1 MRGRLAALAL
11 TLGLL
16 LTGCAAG
23 ERASASEFAPEEGE
37 RLVVYTSHKEE
48 VYWPIIQE
56 FEARTGIWV
65 EVEAGA
71 PASCWP
77 ACAGRRTPRQ
87 RM

>member
-65 EVEAGA
+65 EVEAGGT
-71 PASCWP
+71 SCWP

>member
-37 RLVVYTSHKEE
+37 RLVV
-48 VYWPIIQE
+48 
-56 FEARTGIWV
+56 AL
-65 EVEAGA
+65 ADA
-71 PASCWP
+71 
-77 ACAGRRTPRQ
+77 
-87 RM
+87 

>member
-37 RLVVYTSHKEE
+37 RLVV
-48 VYWPIIQE
+48 
-56 FEARTGIWV
+56 
-65 EVEAGA
+65 
-71 PASCWP
+71 
-77 ACAGRRTPRQ
+77 
-87 RM
+87 